1 MINKKK
7 NNPLQQ
13 VCTKL
18 LILSISLVHPNTEAV
33 ENPVDTLP
41 KADVPKTRPN
51 AKVEVE
57 QQSGISAE
65 MQKVLD
71 TEVQPSSFGIYG
83 VKAVPFEEVS
93 AIFAPYA
100 NKKVTIARI
109 IELSREVTQYYQSR
123 GLALSFCY
131 IPTQNFNDPIIKVI
145 VIEGHVSSVKFEG
158 NPGATEAKLRE
169 IVAPILAEKPL
180 TRATMERYSTMLG
193 LLPGLKIQASL
204 PLPQQLDGASELL
217 LKVERKSIDGVGR
230 IESLQ
235 PFSRG
240 IITLKANG
248 NTHLAEEI
256 TVSTLISGEN
266 ERYFAASYAQ
276 PLGREGLVVRVDAS
290 DYDGKPTADLEP
302 GLGRHVTSQRANVA
316 LSYPLVL
323 RQDRSLLAT
332 ASFTATKFEDQI
344 RSKASGRALT
354 SNTEVRAVSV
364 GGIYSDST
372 PTRARRLQLTM
383 SRGLDALGAK
393 NDATTNFGALVQPAA
408 VDLNF
413 SKFVLNYVQRN
424 YFPNHWGS
432 SISTTLQYSDD
443 DLPITEKVLFGGY
456 QHGRAYRPG
465 QLVGDSGWG
474 IGFELN
480 RTIPFSYQLPY
491 YQVAAIQPYFLF
503 EAARA
508 YQHTQAQE
516 FEHLRSITLGIRLI
530 SNQPDR
536 TNLDFSLSKAV
547 AAGGRNNVFKDL
559 AFGFNFGI
567 PF

>member
-1 MINKKK
+1 MINNK
-7 NNPLQQ
+7 NKAVQQ
-13 VCTKL
+13 ACTRL
-18 LILSISLVHPNTEAV
+18 LILSLSLVHPSIGAV

-41 KADVPKTRPN
+41 KADTPKTRPN

-57 QQSGISAE
+57 QQSGVSPE
-65 MQKVLD
+65 VQKVLD
-71 TEVQPSSFGIYG
+71 TEVQPTSFGIYG
-83 VKAVPFEEVS
+83 VKSVPFEEVS

-109 IELSREVTQYYQSR
+109 IELSRKVTEYYQER

-131 IPTQNFNDPIIKVI
+131 VPAQNFNEPIIKVI
-145 VIEGHVSSVKFEG
+145 VIEGHVGSVKFEG
-158 NPGATEAKLRE
+158 NPGATEEKLRE

-217 LKVERKSIDGVGR
+217 LKVERKSLDGVGR

-240 IITLKANG
+240 VITLKANG
-248 NTHLAEEI
+248 NTRLAEEI
-256 TVSTLISGEN
+256 TASTLVSGEN
-266 ERYFAASYAQ
+266 ERYFAMSYAQ

-316 LSYPLVL
+316 LTYPLLL

-332 ASFTATKFEDQI
+332 ASLTATKFEDQI
-344 RSKASGRALT
+344 RNKVNGRALT
-354 SNTEVRAVSV
+354 STMEVRTLSV
-364 GGIYSDST
+364 GGIYSDANPS
-372 PTRARRLQLTM
+372 RARRLQLTM

-393 NDATTNFGALVQPAA
+393 NDATTNFGATAQASA

-413 SKFVLNYVQRN
+413 SKFLLSFVQRN
-424 YFPNHWGS
+424 YFQNYWGS
-432 SISTTLQYSDD
+432 SVSTTVQYSPD

-474 IGFELN
+474 ITLELN
-480 RTIPFSYQLPY
+480 RTVPVSYKLPY
-491 YQVAAIQPYFLF
+491 YQVSALQPYFLF

-536 TNLDFSLSKAV
+536 TNLDFSLSRAI